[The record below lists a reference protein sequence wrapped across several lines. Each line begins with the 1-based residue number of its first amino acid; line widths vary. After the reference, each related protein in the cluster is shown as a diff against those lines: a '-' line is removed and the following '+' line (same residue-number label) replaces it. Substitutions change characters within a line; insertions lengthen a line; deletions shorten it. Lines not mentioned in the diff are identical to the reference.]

1 MYDPLTP
8 EPFPSWDDFRF
19 FLATSKAGSFSKA
32 ASQLGVTQPTISR
45 RIENLEQSLGVRLFD
60 RLPSGVTLT
69 ARGQTILEAAR
80 HIEQTV
86 LEIQRNV
93 FGSDMRLEGP
103 VRISV
108 TDGLAAYWLTP
119 HLFSLQDKH
128 PGIMIEFQCSM
139 EPADPLVMET
149 ELSIRS
155 PTPESKE
162 LISVKL
168 GTLHFIPWASAGYL
182 ERHGTPRKPED
193 LLEHRLLDHRVYYVE
208 EGDWDQW
215 LGLARAANLITY
227 MTNSTAPMLNAVK
240 AGVGIGMLPTYACEC
255 TSGIVP
261 LDLGLRTY
269 SEIRLVYHP
278 SIQNTARVRVVID
291 WVKSLFDHKTWPWFR
306 DEFHS
311 PTQFVKERQPRFTV
325 D

>member
-1 MYDPLTP
+1 MHDPLTP

-45 RIENLEQSLGVRLFD
+45 RIESLEQSLGVRLFD
-60 RLPSGVTLT
+60 RLPSGVNLTTQGQKILDT
-69 ARGQTILEAAR
+69 ARNIEEA
-80 HIEQTV
+80 V
-86 LEIQRNV
+86 LDIQRSV
-93 FGSDMRLEGP
+93 LGSDERLEGP

-119 HLFSLQDKH
+119 HLPALQNQH
-128 PGIMIEFQCSM
+128 PAIMIEFQCSM
-139 EPADPLVMET
+139 APADPLVMET
-149 ELSIRS
+149 DLSIRS
-155 PTPESKE
+155 PIPESKE
-162 LISVKL
+162 LIAVKL
-168 GTLHFIPWASAGYL
+168 GTLHFIPWASPEYL

-193 LLEHRLLDHRVYYVE
+193 LLHHRLLDHRVYYFE
-208 EGDWDQW
+208 LGEWSSW
-215 LGLARAANLITY
+215 FGLARAANLITF
-227 MTNSTAPMLNAVK
+227 MTDSTAPMLNAVK

-278 SIQNTARVRVVID
+278 SIQDTARVRAVID
-291 WVKSLFDHKTWPWFR
+291 WIKSLFDQNTWPWFR

-311 PTQFVKERQPRFTV
+311 PTQLAEERRPRFTV